1 MGNALYSIDIP
12 HFLLCSLSFGCTAGA
27 SLAANQILEIKAD
40 AKMKRT
46 QDRPLAAGRI
56 SKTTALVFVNL
67 FFWPFLWLLYSQAGG
82 LCASLTFF
90 CGFSY
95 VFIYTPLKYLNDL
108 STLVGAIPGA
118 LLPLMGWSAVD
129 SNIIVGPVLYCSLI
143 LYLWQIPHTMVITL
157 KYLNDYKI
165 AGMHQLPLVSGK
177 GLAIK
182 QAIYW
187 TALMVLSSYMPIYYQ
202 WVKLAYILFIS
213 PLNLFLLYFSFQYF
227 KNQTHSKSFFICLNV
242 YLVGVLFALGFFLK

>member
-1 MGNALYSIDIP
+1 MGNALYSIDIK
-12 HFLLCSLSFGCTAGA
+12 HFLVCSLSFGCTAGA
-27 SLAANQILEIKAD
+27 SLAANQILEVKAD

-46 QDRPLAAGRI
+46 KDRPLAAGRI
-56 SKTTALVFVNL
+56 SKTTAFILVNL

-129 SNIIVGPVLYCSLI
+129 SNILVGPVLYCSLI

-157 KYLNDYKI
+157 KYLNDYRI
-165 AGMHQLPLVSGK
+165 AGMHQLPLDSGE
-177 GLAIK
+177 GLAIE

-187 TALMVLSSYMPIYYQ
+187 TALMVLSSYMPIYYD
-202 WVKLAYILFIS
+202 WVYPSYVFCIS
-213 PLNLFLLYFSFQYF
+213 PINLFLLFFSIRYF
-227 KNQTHSKSFFICLNV
+227 KNKSQSKSFFISLNV
-242 YLVGVLFALGFFLK
+242 YLIGVLFALGIFLK